1 MITFF
6 FLTLLVS
13 AQLLRSLDKVL
24 HTMEEERG
32 DDAGLIFIPLLFLLA
47 MSFQLDII
55 LIHLVLVVSLLVE
68 ELHRLEGSLSFVYL
82 C

>member
-1 MITFF
+1 
-6 FLTLLVS
+6 
-13 AQLLRSLDKVL
+13 
-24 HTMEEERG
+24 MEEERG